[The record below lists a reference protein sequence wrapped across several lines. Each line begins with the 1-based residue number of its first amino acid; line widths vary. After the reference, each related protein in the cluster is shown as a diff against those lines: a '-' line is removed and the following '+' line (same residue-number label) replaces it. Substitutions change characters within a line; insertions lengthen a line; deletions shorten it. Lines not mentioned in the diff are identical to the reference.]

1 MNLIQDK
8 VGKGENSFEKE
19 DRFIYIY
26 KYLRFCYIIIEVNHR
41 FIIIKS
47 KGIDKSYRYIYIYI
61 RSVVYN
67 NNNHQQ
73 QHANSSRDFS
83 GI

>member
-19 DRFIYIY
+19 DRFIYIYIY

-47 KGIDKSYRYIYIYI
+47 KGIDKSYGYIYIYTKCSI
-61 RSVVYN
+61 
-67 NNNHQQ
+67 
-73 QHANSSRDFS
+73 
-83 GI
+83 